1 MNSKVSENIA
11 NALRDFID
19 DVGVPNKIVCD
30 LATEQVG
37 VHTPVME
44 VVRRFH
50 IRTHFAEKGRS
61 KQNHQAK
68 AEIRELKQRWK
79 IRMTERHVPI

>member
-1 MNSKVSENIA
+1 MTLKASENIA
-11 NALRDFID
+11 NVLRKFID
-19 DVGVPNKIVCD
+19 DVGVPKEIVCD

-37 VHTPVME
+37 IHTPVMQIF
-44 VVRRFH
+44 RRFH
-50 IRTHFAEKGRS
+50 IKTHFAKKGHL

-79 IRMTERHVPI
+79 I